1 MGRIVFNTFGN
12 LYERLV
18 FIESTNQEGAQEG
31 SQRANKMSPEEFA
44 KFDLR
49 IRKAKHQVFKKYPL
63 FGILLRRLR
72 IVPTYRIPTMAVDPN
87 FNIYINPDFTMN
99 KLDFEETIG
108 VLVHEA
114 FHHINLTFT
123 RTKYRLKDLWNIA
136 TDYIMN
142 RDILEMGAKL
152 PSLALLCVKKGDK
165 FIIERL
171 PDMLLN
177 KYYQKTGSLISDID
191 ITDLSAEELYKILL
205 PYYPDSKEGPV
216 GPGRRPGEGPG
227 EGPGGGPGEGPGG
240 GPGGPPLD
248 EHLDYDDPKPEP
260 ADLPTDEIVYKPME
274 KKDQS
279 GKELTP
285 ADIENKRRHVVTQI
299 AREIKE
305 HQGGSGNGGI
315 TRSLNLSKLLEP
327 KIDWKTLLRQFIG
340 KAGTTE
346 YNWARPNKRALSAG
360 YYAPRLKTVMD
371 SLDIVVA
378 VDTSGSIPH
387 TSIARFLL
395 SIAQINK
402 SFKASIKI
410 LFYNDVV
417 TKELIIDYKMDNA
430 TLLKTI
436 NNAIANLPSG
446 GNTESCIKA
455 YLLKQGI
462 KKLNGFLLFTDGHI
476 NENPD
481 FPPAKNYMFF
491 IEKGGSN
498 GIVSKYGPSYQV
510 EIQE

>member
-12 LYERLV
+12 LYKRLV
-18 FIESTNQEGAQEG
+18 FIESTNQAGAQ
-31 SQRANKMSPEEFA
+31 RTNKMSSEEFA

-49 IRKAKHQVFKKYPL
+49 IRKAKHQVFKRYPL

-72 IVPTYRIPTMAVDPN
+72 IVPTYKIPTMAVDPN

-99 KLDFEETIG
+99 ELDFEETIG

-123 RTKYRLKDLWNIA
+123 RTKYRIPELWNIA

-205 PYYPDSKEGPV
+205 QYYPDSKEGPV

-227 EGPGGGPGEGPGG
+227 EGPGGPGEGPGEGPGSDK
-240 GPGGPPLD
+240 PPLD
-248 EHLDYDDPKPEP
+248 EHIDYDQPTPEP
-260 ADLPTDEIVYKPME
+260 AEIPTDEIVYKPME
-274 KKDQS
+274 KTDKS
-279 GKELTP
+279 GKQITA
-285 ADIENKRRHVVTQI
+285 ADIENKRRNVITQI

-327 KIDWKTLLRQFIG
+327 KIDWQSLLRQFVG
-340 KAGTTE
+340 KAGSTE
-346 YNWARPNKRALSAG
+346 YKWNLPNKRALAAG
-360 YYAPRLKTVMD
+360 YYAPRQKVMMD
-371 SLDIVVA
+371 TLDIVVA

-395 SIAQINK
+395 AIAQINK

-417 TKELIIDYKMDNA
+417 TKELIIDHKMDNA

-462 KKLNGFLLFTDGHI
+462 KKLNGFLLFTDGYI
-476 NENPD
+476 NPNPD

-498 GIVSKYGPSYQV
+498 ATVSKYGPSYQV
-510 EIQE
+510 EIEE